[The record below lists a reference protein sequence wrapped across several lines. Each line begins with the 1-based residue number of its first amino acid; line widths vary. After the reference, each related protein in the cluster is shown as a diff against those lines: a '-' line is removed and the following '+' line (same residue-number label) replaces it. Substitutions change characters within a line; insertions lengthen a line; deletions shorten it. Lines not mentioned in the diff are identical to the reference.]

1 MVDTATMGKLLE
13 RFAQGVA
20 AHDRENPD
28 HNSWGIGMAHFDIE
42 RLGLEEGEE
51 ILPGIT
57 VQTDGGV
64 SGNFRVL
71 CDGDHDEELSA
82 AEEEAIEGLE
92 ISRLVRK
99 ARPGCRDRHQHERD
113 PGPEPEQEAAAAG
126 DRHQPGGGPP
136 HLRAGQLPAGLPA
149 WPA

>member
-1 MVDTATMGKLLE
+1 MGKILE

-51 ILPGIT
+51 ILPGI
-57 VQTDGGV
+57 VLQVDGGV

-71 CDGDHDEELSA
+71 CDGEHDTEEEQEEAEIVDAVASEEL
-82 AEEEAIEGLE
+82 AEPVYVDAPAPP
-92 ISRLVRK
+92 VR
-99 ARPGCRDRHQHERD
+99 
-113 PGPEPEQEAAAAG
+113 
-126 DRHQPGGGPP
+126 PP
-136 HLRAGQLPAGLPA
+136 L
-149 WPA
+149 